1 MKFKKMKYD
10 VKIVKKKRY
19 RADKCTILKLNFSFE
34 LCQLVNWLHPFFH
47 SHADR
52 Q

>member
-1 MKFKKMKYD
+1 MTHS
-10 VKIVKKKRY
+10 VKIARRVEYKRN
-19 RADKCTILKLNFSFE
+19 KQFLLNFSFE

-47 SHADR
+47 SHAADR